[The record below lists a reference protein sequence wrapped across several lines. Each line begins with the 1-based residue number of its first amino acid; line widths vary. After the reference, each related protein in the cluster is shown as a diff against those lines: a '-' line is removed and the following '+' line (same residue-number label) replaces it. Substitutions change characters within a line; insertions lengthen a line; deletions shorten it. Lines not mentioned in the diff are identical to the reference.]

1 MPIAPSVRSQ
11 VAGHFACAR
20 RAGGADVGGLS
31 LPSLGSLLLVG
42 GVAVAAIANIAPT
55 PGGIGP
61 LEAATIAALS
71 GFGLD
76 APIAISSVLTFRLAT
91 FWLPIAPGWA
101 TFVWMERR
109 GEI

>member
-1 MPIAPSVRSQ
+1 M
-11 VAGHFACAR
+11 
-20 RAGGADVGGLS
+20 
-31 LPSLGSLLLVG
+31 
-42 GVAVAAIANIAPT
+42 
-55 PGGIGP
+55 
-61 LEAATIAALS
+61 IAALS

-76 APIAISSVLTFRLAT
+76 APIAISAVLTFRLAT